1 MGTKTPLMRIGGLI
15 SGFLLAASLIFLATS
30 GPLAATQNLPQIGE
44 PADAAL
50 SPATEREIGKNFIR
64 QIRASV
70 PVVRDI
76 QIAEYLD
83 AMGARLSANVA
94 DSDTHEFTF
103 FIIENP
109 TINAFAIPGGYIG
122 LNSGLIEAMNVE
134 DQLAAVV
141 GHEIAHIT
149 QRHHARS
156 VASSG
161 RSRLTTAAAILAAII
176 IGQSSPQAAQA
187 ALAAGIAASQQSLIN
202 FTRSNEYEADRIG
215 IEILAQASYQPE
227 AMAEAFEILRR
238 KNNLNIGAN
247 HLEYLRTHPL
257 DNIRIAEAK
266 NRAAAL
272 KHDKRIDTQVE
283 FAIFKARN
291 RVLTTKDK
299 GQLERNYRAT
309 QTSPVLASR
318 VEATYALT
326 MLDLDKRRFDK
337 ALQKIEPLL
346 EKYPDNL
353 NLQLLASR
361 AWFRAGQT
369 TKSAERLELLTK
381 VYPQNYSVVNMQI
394 EHYIEAR
401 RPEQAHAVLRSY
413 LRSNNTANSFAWR
426 DLANIEQQRGNE
438 SASHEALARFFT
450 ELNEL
455 GRARAQLVLALRE
468 TNSGTTDALR
478 LNARLRELDS
488 EIKRYNK

>member
-1 MGTKTPLMRIGGLI
+1 MRIGALCT
-15 SGFLLAASLIFLATS
+15 GFVLATCLTLLASTNTLSAR
-30 GPLAATQNLPQIGE
+30 QNLPQIGE

-50 SPATEREIGKNFIR
+50 SPAAEREIGKNFMR
-64 QIRASV
+64 QIRAQV

-109 TINAFAIPGGYIG
+109 LINAFAIPGGYIG

-134 DQLAAVV
+134 DQLAGVI

-202 FTRSNEYEADRIG
+202 FTRSNEFEADRIG
-215 IEILAQASYQPE
+215 IEILAQAAYKPE

-238 KNNLNIGAN
+238 KNNLNIGSN
-247 HLEYLRTHPL
+247 NLQYLRTHPL

-266 NRAAAL
+266 NRAVAL
-272 KHDKRIDTQVE
+272 KHDNHIDTRVE

-299 GQLERNYRAT
+299 GQLERNYRAIKN
-309 QTSPVLASR
+309 SPKLELQ
-318 VEATYALT
+318 VEANYALT
-326 MLDLDKRRFDK
+326 MLDLDKRRFDA

-361 AWFRAGQT
+361 AWFRAGQS
-369 TKSAERLELLTK
+369 TKSAERLDLLSN
-381 VYPQNYSVVNMQI
+381 VYPENYSVYSMQI
-394 EHYIEAR
+394 EHYIESR
-401 RPEQAHAVLRSY
+401 QPEKAHAVLRSY
-413 LRSNNTANSFAWR
+413 LRSNNIPNSFAWR
-426 DLANIEQQRGNE
+426 DLANIEQQRGKT

-450 ELNEL
+450 ELDEL
-455 GRARAQLVLALRE
+455 GRARAQLALALRE
-468 TNSGTTDALR
+468 VDSDTSDALR
-478 LNARLRELDS
+478 LKAKLRELDS